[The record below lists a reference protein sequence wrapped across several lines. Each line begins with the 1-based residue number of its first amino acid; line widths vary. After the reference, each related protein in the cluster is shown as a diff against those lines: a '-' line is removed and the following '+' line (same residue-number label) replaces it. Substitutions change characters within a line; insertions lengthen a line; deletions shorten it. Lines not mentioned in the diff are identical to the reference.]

1 MLRRYKVIVAYDGT
15 DYLGWQ
21 EQAQGT
27 TVAGVLQQS
36 FRQVFKKDIKLLAAS
51 RTDAGVH
58 ALGQVAT
65 FTTDLALDAER
76 LLQAWSNKLPRAI
89 HIRELEEVPPGF
101 NPHHNVIEKTYRY
114 VFSLKRQLP
123 FDARYIWYY
132 RRPIDE
138 QKLRESLEI
147 FVGEHDF
154 RSFCSSEYTGNTVRK
169 IHEITLACDTDNYV
183 ITFKAPGFLRYM
195 IRRIVGACL
204 HVASHR
210 LLTIGDL
217 KITLANRNP
226 EHTLESA
233 PARGLTLLAVQYKEA
248 GHHDRVSTVG

>member
-1 MLRRYKVIVAYDGT
+1 MLNRYKVIVAYDGT

-21 EQAQGT
+21 EQAQGA
-27 TVAGVLQQS
+27 TVAGALQQS

-65 FTTDLALDAER
+65 FTTDFMLDADR
-76 LLQAWSNKLPRAI
+76 LLQAWSNKLPLAI
-89 HIRELEEVPPGF
+89 HIRELKKVPLSF
-101 NPHHNVIEKTYRY
+101 NPHHNIIEKTYQY

-123 FDARYIWYY
+123 FDTRYVWYY
-132 RRPIDE
+132 RRPIDR
-138 QKLRESLEI
+138 QKLEKALAV

-169 IHEITLACDTDNYV
+169 MHAIMLVCDKDNYV

-195 IRRIVGACL
+195 IRRMVGACL
-204 HVASHR
+204 HVASHK
-210 LLTIGDL
+210 LLTIDHL
-217 KITLANRNP
+217 KTTLINKNP

-233 PARGLTLLAVQYKEA
+233 PARGLTLLAVQYKKVD
-248 GHHDRVSTVG
+248 HRD